1 MQKGKNWGKQITLS
15 MGLDFHFIWVSGA
28 ELIFMAEIQYAIST
42 FSEYS
47 LSTRLDGSVKLL
59 RCSENSSKK
68 IGEILALFNSHSNCR
83 SAVN

>member
-1 MQKGKNWGKQITLS
+1 MNSKRKELGKQTTSS
-15 MGLDFHFIWVSGA
+15 MGPDFHFIWVSGA
-28 ELIFMAEIQYAIST
+28 ELIFMAEIQYAMSA

-47 LSTRLDGSVKLL
+47 LSTRHGSVNLL

-68 IGEILALFNSHSNCR
+68 IGEILALFNSHSNWR